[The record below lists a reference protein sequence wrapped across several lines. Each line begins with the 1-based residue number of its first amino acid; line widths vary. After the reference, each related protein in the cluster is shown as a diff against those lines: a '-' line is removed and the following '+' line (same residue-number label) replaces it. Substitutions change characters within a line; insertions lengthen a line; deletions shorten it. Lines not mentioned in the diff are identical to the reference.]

1 MAFWV
6 QIKMA
11 DSTWQ
16 HSPER
21 ENSQAKLWLILLYND
36 TYEKFSAGDKKNKN
50 NNKHN
55 I

>member
-1 MAFWV
+1 
-6 QIKMA
+6 MA